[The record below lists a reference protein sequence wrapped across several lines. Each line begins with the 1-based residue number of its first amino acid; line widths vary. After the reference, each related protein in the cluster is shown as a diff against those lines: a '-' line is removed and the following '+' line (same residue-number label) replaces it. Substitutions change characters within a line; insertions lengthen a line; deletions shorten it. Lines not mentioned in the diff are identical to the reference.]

1 MAQLVVELNT
11 VQWLEDLPDFVRHL
25 STLELEGVS
34 LNLAGT
40 TIDFWMA
47 VADAVRVELAQ
58 RGSLPTASYSPS
70 PSG

>member
-34 LNLAGT
+34 QNLAGT

>member
-11 VQWLEDLPDFVRHL
+11 VQWLEDLPDFVSHL
-25 STLELEGVS
+25 PTLELEAVS

-47 VADAVRVELAQ
+47 VADAIQAELAQ
-58 RGSLPTASYSPS
+58 RGSLPTGSRSPS
-70 PSG
+70 PCG

>member
-1 MAQLVVELNT
+1 MAELVVELNT

-25 STLELEGVS
+25 STLELEAVS

-47 VADAVRVELAQ
+47 VADAVQVELAQ
-58 RGSLPTASYSPS
+58 RGSPPTASRSPS
-70 PSG
+70 PCV